1 MSDKLLTVLGTA
13 SQVPTKK
20 RNHIGCFLQWK
31 GSFFL
36 FDPGEGTQRQLL
48 LYDLPYSRISK
59 IFISHFHGDHCLGLP
74 GVIQRLSLAAVEQEL
89 EIYYPASGQR
99 FVRNLLGCASF
110 HNRLRIKEI
119 PVQESGLI
127 CSQEGLQIQARQL
140 SHTLE
145 SWGYR
150 VQEPDAWTVQ
160 PGLLP
165 QGLTGRLVGRLKQEG
180 SLEFAGRVVRLQDVA
195 VHKPGYSLAYVLD
208 TRYCQAALDLALE
221 ADMLVTESTYLES
234 ELQLAENYGHL
245 TAAQAARL
253 AREAKVS
260 RLVLLHFSQRYH
272 SLAGFREEAEAL
284 HPDLVVARDGEQVAL
299 PARRR
304 DLG

>member
-20 RNHIGCFLQWK
+20 RNHVGCFLQWK
-31 GSFFL
+31 DQFFL

-48 LYDLPYSRISK
+48 LYDLPYSKISK

-89 EIYYPASGQR
+89 EIYYPASGQK
-99 FVRNLLGCASF
+99 FLRNLLGCASF
-110 HNRLRIKEI
+110 HNRLRIKQI
-119 PVQESGLI
+119 PVQGPGLI
-127 CSQEGLQIQARQL
+127 CSQKGLQIQARQL
-140 SHTLE
+140 SHSLE

-150 VQEPDAWTVQ
+150 LQEPDSWTVQ

-165 QGLTGRLVGRLKQEG
+165 QGLTGRLVGSLKQEG
-180 SLEFAGRVVRLQDVA
+180 SLEFAGQVVRLQDVA
-195 VHKPGYSLAYVLD
+195 AYKPGYSLAYVLD
-208 TRYCQAALDLALE
+208 TRYCQAVLDLAQS
-221 ADMLVTESTYLES
+221 ADMLITEATYLES
-234 ELQLAENYGHL
+234 EAHLAEKYGHL
-245 TAAQAARL
+245 TSAQAAQL
-253 AREAKVS
+253 AKEAGVT

-284 HPDLVVARDGEQVAL
+284 HPDLVVARDGERISL
-299 PARRR
+299 PGRKR
-304 DLG
+304 LLT